1 MRGSRLD
8 RGGREGHSRQRDRQG
23 QRPVVEGSLT
33 HTGKWRKPERAEDG
47 PRGHT
52 VRSEAAAR
60 PGEALGPVKGC
71 IFPHE
76 I

>member
-1 MRGSRLD
+1 M
-8 RGGREGHSRQRDRQG
+8 
-23 QRPVVEGSLT
+23 EGSLT

-47 PRGHT
+47 PRGHM
-52 VRSEAAAR
+52 VRNEAAAR